1 MKAKLPRLA
10 IIGYGTMGHEI
21 EKAAL
26 SNGFEVVA
34 KYDIDNPVVE
44 ETKFDFDVAIDFS
57 IGRAVYDNA
66 CILARNGKNFVIGAT
81 GWYDSLEL
89 VTNIVKKYDVGM
101 LWSPN
106 FSIGMNIFMK
116 IVQVASKLINLAPG
130 YDIFIV
136 ETHHKRK
143 KDAPSGTAISLGEI
157 ILREFKHKDQLLFG
171 NPEGAILPEMLQI
184 SSIRAGDYLGKHTV
198 TIDSPVDTIELTHN
212 AKNREGFAAGAL
224 LAASWIQGKKG
235 VFKFDDILDQ
245 IWFAERE

>member
-1 MKAKLPRLA
+1 MGENLPKIA

-21 EKAAL
+21 EKAAK

-34 KYDIDNPVVE
+34 TYDIENPITE
-44 ETKFDFDVAIDFS
+44 EKRFDFDVALDFS
-57 IGRAVYDNA
+57 IGRAVYDNVK
-66 CILARNGKNFVIGAT
+66 ILAENGKNMVIGAT
-81 GWYDSLEL
+81 GWYDSLEI
-89 VTNIVKKYDVGM
+89 VTNLVKKHDVGM

-143 KDAPSGTAISLGEI
+143 KDAPSGTALTLGEI
-157 ILREFKHKDQLLFG
+157 ILREFKHKEQIICG

-184 SSIRAGDYLGKHTV
+184 CSVRAGDYLGKHTV

-212 AKNREGFAAGAL
+212 AKSREAFASGAL
-224 LAASWIQGKKG
+224 LAASWIHGKKG

-245 IWFAERE
+245 IWFADRE